1 MRSTNRPFVVLQSFP
16 RPRPTTNPYVVML
29 GRSLASIPDVE
40 LLTFSWRRA
49 FTHRVDVFHAH
60 WPEILVDGR
69 NRPRRA
75 VRQLLFLLLLARLA
89 VTRTPLVRT
98 LHNPELPRGLSRTQV
113 ALLRLAERRTAL
125 WIRLNSATLL
135 PEGAPEETIPHGHY
149 RDWFAA
155 HPRKEVVAGRLA
167 FVGQI
172 RGYKGVEQLLASF
185 RATSGSAP
193 DASLHVGGRPTSEEL
208 AARVRGAA
216 TGDDRITLDLR
227 FLPDDDLVR
236 EVTSA
241 ELVVLPYPE
250 MHNSGGVL
258 AALSLDRPVLVPDND
273 VNRALAEEVGAD
285 WVLTY
290 RGDLS
295 PEDLV
300 DGLRRARSVGGP
312 GRPDLDRRDWETSG
326 LAHLAAYR
334 RAVTTMR
341 ARRRG
346 R

>member
-1 MRSTNRPFVVLQSFP
+1 
-16 RPRPTTNPYVVML
+16 ML
-29 GRSLASIPDVE
+29 GRSLAAVPDVE

-49 FTHRVDVFHAH
+49 FTRRVDVFHAH

-69 NRPRRA
+69 DKLRRTA
-75 VRQLLFLLLLARLA
+75 RQMLFLLFLIRLA

-98 LHNPELPRGLSRTQV
+98 LHNPELPQGLSRTQL

-125 WIRLNSATLL
+125 WIRLNTATHL
-135 PEGAPEETIPHGHY
+135 PEGAPRETIPHGHY
-149 RDWFAA
+149 RDWFAT
-155 HPRKEVVAGRLA
+155 HPRKEVVADRLA

-185 RATSGSAP
+185 RATAGTAP
-193 DASLHVGGRPTSEEL
+193 AASLHVSGRPTSEEL
-208 AARVRGAA
+208 AARVREAA
-216 TGDDRITLDLR
+216 TGDHRITLDLR

-258 AALSLDRPVLVPDND
+258 AALSLDRPVLVPDNE
-273 VNRALAEEVGAD
+273 VNRGLAEEVGAE
-285 WVLTY
+285 WILTY

-295 PEDLV
+295 AEDLV
-300 DGLRRARSVGGP
+300 DGLRRARSVAGQ
-312 GRPDLDRRDWETSG
+312 GRPDLERRGWEKAG

-334 RAVTTMR
+334 RAVDTMR
-341 ARRRG
+341 NRRRG
-346 R
+346 H